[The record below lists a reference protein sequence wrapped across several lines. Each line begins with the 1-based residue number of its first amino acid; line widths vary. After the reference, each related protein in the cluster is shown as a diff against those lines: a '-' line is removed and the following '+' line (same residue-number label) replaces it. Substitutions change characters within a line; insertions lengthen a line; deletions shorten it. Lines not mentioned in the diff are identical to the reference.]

1 MDKGGRNMPISFM
14 ADNGTN
20 ISCAEDAAMYN
31 VFAGSTDI
39 VLAGIGNELAINYN
53 SSSLQVTLSSGEGI
67 ICGRHVTV
75 TGSDVTLTLQP
86 NRTGLILALRYDLT
100 QSGSNIVQFANP
112 SELQSDDLNNGGDV
126 HDLFL
131 ATVSTD
137 SNGVTSITDKRK
149 IRSAIVPASVETS
162 EHTDAIKYGTTAPT
176 NSLGEDGDIY
186 IQYTA

>member
-1 MDKGGRNMPISFM
+1 MPISFM
-14 ADNGTN
+14 ADNGAN
-20 ISCAEDAAMYN
+20 ITCAQDAAMYN

-53 SSSLQVTLSSGEGI
+53 SSSLQVTLTSGEAI

-75 TGSDVTLTLQP
+75 SGSDVTLTLQP
-86 NRTGLILALRYDLT
+86 NRSTSILALRYDLS
-100 QSGSNIVQFANP
+100 QSGANIVQFVNP
-112 SELQSDDLNNGGDV
+112 SELQHDDLNDGGDV

-131 ATVSTD
+131 ANVSTD
-137 SNGVTSITDKRK
+137 SNGVTNFIDKRK

-162 EHTDAIKYGTTAPT
+162 EHTDAIRYGTAAPT
-176 NSLGEDGDIY
+176 SALGEDGDIY